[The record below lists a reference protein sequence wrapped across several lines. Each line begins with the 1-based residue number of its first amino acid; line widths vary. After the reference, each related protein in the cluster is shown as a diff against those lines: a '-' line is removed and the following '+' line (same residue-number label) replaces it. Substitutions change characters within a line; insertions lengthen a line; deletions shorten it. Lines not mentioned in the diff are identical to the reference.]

1 MALRRLTRR
10 DAGERGAITALIALV
25 LTLVVLPLGAVVVDI
40 GFWYTTAKRAQTTA
54 DAAALA
60 GAARIPNGFWA
71 VDAEARRYAS
81 QNMPDATVTRVEW
94 PNAGGVNPDG
104 EVEVEVQTPAPAFF
118 GRLFGVLG
126 ITTTRRAVAERTGQP
141 GNLAV
146 FAHSDDCSPTGD
158 GSLLIGGDDVF
169 VNGVVHA
176 NGLFRVESD
185 FVWAAEASIYRTT
198 DSGCPSSIDEN
209 ADPVQ
214 FGGNQPPP
222 FMCGIPCRLPN
233 DGIFND
239 WPHWWVPADFGWL
252 DRCTEWGTTIDITS
266 TLVKITN
273 DRDTGL
279 DRVIPFASGAV
290 PDGTYCARESF
301 AIDGDD
307 LTGRITGL
315 GLDVS
320 VRGSNHDF
328 SPHTAG
334 MFLFRVPNANLT
346 SDDDGD
352 GPTGSPVT
360 CETTA
365 TTDLRLG
372 GTGHTWRGVVFNPC
386 GAIEVNVGGS
396 SQSRPALTGA
406 LIGEFVRINGGPFHM
421 VGVNDFSGTVETNLV
436 E

>member
-1 MALRRLTRR
+1 MRERAA
-10 DAGERGAITALIALV
+10 DERGALTALVAL
-25 LTLVVLPLGAVVVDI
+25 LITLVVLPLGAVVVDI
-40 GFWYTTAKRAQTTA
+40 GFWYTAGKRAQTTA

-60 GAARIPNGFWA
+60 GAARIPNGFGA
-71 VDAEARRYAS
+71 IDAEARRYAL
-81 QNMPDATVTRVEW
+81 QNMPAATVLRVEW
-94 PNAGGVNPDG
+94 PNVGGVSPDT
-104 EVEVEVQTPAPAFF
+104 EVEVELQSPAPTFF
-118 GRLFGVLG
+118 GRVFGALG

-146 FAHSDDCSPTGD
+146 FAHSDDCSPTGT
-158 GSLLIGGDDVF
+158 GSLLVRGDDVY
-169 VNGVVHA
+169 VNGLVHS

-185 FVWAAEASIYRTT
+185 FVWAAEATIYRTV

-222 FMCGIPCRLPN
+222 FLCGIPCRLPN
-233 DGIFND
+233 DAVFND

-252 DRCTEWGTTIDITS
+252 DDCTEWGTTIEITS
-266 TLVKITN
+266 AVVKITN
-273 DRDTGL
+273 DRDSGV
-279 DRVIPFASGAV
+279 DRLIPFTDGVV

-320 VRGSNHDF
+320 VRGNNHDF
-328 SPHTAG
+328 SPYANG
-334 MFLFRVPNANLT
+334 VFLFRVPNTSLT
-346 SDDDGD
+346 SDDDGV
-352 GPTGSPVT
+352 GPVGEPIT

-372 GTGHTWRGVVFNPC
+372 GAGNTWRGVVFNPC
-386 GAIEVNVGGS
+386 GAIEVNVGGGS
-396 SQSRPALTGA
+396 PSMPA
-406 LIGEFVRINGGPFHM
+406 LIGTLIGELVKINASGFHM
-421 VGVNDFSGTVETNLV
+421 VGLNDFSGSVETNLV